1 MKLYPCPHPWFWYI
15 YKMINFSHSFSP
27 VKRDYERGIETH
39 IKLRWQK
46 KRLRKHPLVR
56 ALNWA
61 LWLLPAL
68 LSIVFALA
76 FPELTPWNYIFAI
89 LWVIAY
95 HFAAMYY
102 IIEVSDALKIECFSL
117 GEYDTEKKLK
127 KKTHQKK
134 KK

>member
-1 MKLYPCPHPWFWYI
+1 MKLTPRPHPGFWYI
-15 YKMINFSHSFSP
+15 YSMINFSHAFTL

-39 IKLRWQK
+39 IKLRGQK

-56 ALNWA
+56 VLNGA
-61 LWLLPAL
+61 LWLLPAVL
-68 LSIVFALA
+68 AIVFALA

-102 IIEVSDALKIECFSL
+102 IIEVSDALKIECFTL
-117 GEYDTEKKLK
+117 DEYDAEKKLK